1 MRKPSAALVV
11 ASAALVMSTI
21 GTSVAATH
29 YIISSPGQIKPG
41 SISLAA
47 LSNKARRALRGP
59 RGRRGPAGPRGAAG
73 AAGAPGATGPAGTP
87 ATRLWAQIAADGSV
101 NASSPG
107 VIARVGV
114 TPGTYVLNF
123 GQDITHCAALAT
135 QGAIPTFAA
144 PGSSAGG
151 TAGAPLVRV
160 YSAGVDLAPGYPS
173 VSSAIVATT
182 NEVAAGAPAATPFY
196 VAIFC

>member
-29 YIISSPGQIKPG
+29 YIISSPRQIKPG

-47 LSNKARRALRGP
+47 LSKNARTAL
-59 RGRRGPAGPRGAAG
+59 RGRRGKRGPAGQPG
-73 AAGAPGATGPAGTP
+73 AAGAPGAPGPAGTP
-87 ATRLWAQIAADGSV
+87 ATKLWAQIAADGSV

-107 VIARVGV
+107 VTARVGV

-135 QGAIPTFAA
+135 QGAIPSFAA
-144 PGSSAGG
+144 PGSTAGG
-151 TAGAPLVRV
+151 LAGAPLVRV

-173 VSSAIVATT
+173 LSSVIIATT
-182 NEVAAGAPAATPFY
+182 SEVAAGAPSATTFY
-196 VAIFC
+196 VAILC

>member
-11 ASAALVMSTI
+11 ASAALMMSTI

-29 YIISSPGQIKPG
+29 YIISSPQQIKPG
-41 SISLAA
+41 SVSLAA
-47 LSNKARRALRGP
+47 LSKKARRALRGQ
-59 RGRRGPAGPRGAAG
+59 RGKRGPAGPSGAP
-73 AAGAPGATGPAGTP
+73 GAPGATGPAGTP
-87 ATRLWAQIAADGSV
+87 ATKLWAQIGADGSV

-107 VIARVGV
+107 VTARVGV

-123 GQDITHCAALAT
+123 GQDITHCAAMAT
-135 QGAIPTFAA
+135 QGAIPSFAA
-144 PGSSAGG
+144 PGSTAGG
-151 TAGAPLVRV
+151 LAGAPLVRV
-160 YSAGVDLAPGYPS
+160 YSAGLDLAPGYPS

-182 NEVAAGAPAATPFY
+182 SELAAGAPSATTFY